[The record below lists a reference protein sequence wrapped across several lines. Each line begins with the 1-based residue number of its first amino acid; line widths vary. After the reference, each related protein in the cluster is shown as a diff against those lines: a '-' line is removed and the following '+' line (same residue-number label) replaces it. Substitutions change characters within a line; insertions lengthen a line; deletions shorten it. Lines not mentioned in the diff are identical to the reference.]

1 MPEKNEKKQLESMK
15 SVRWVER

>member
-1 MPEKNEKKQLESMK
+1 MPEKSKKQLESIE

>member
-1 MPEKNEKKQLESMK
+1 MLEKNKKQLESME